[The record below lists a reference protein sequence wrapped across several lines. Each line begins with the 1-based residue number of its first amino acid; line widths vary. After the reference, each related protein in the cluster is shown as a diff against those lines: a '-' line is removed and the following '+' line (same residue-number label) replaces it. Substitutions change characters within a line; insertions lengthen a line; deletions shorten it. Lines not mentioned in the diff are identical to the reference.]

1 MVKSAELSD
10 GSVIHADYFVSNT
23 TPANTY
29 RMTSTH
35 LIRQVTRKRMEDMP
49 TTVSSFIL
57 NIVFKKDRF
66 PYLKHNYYYQK
77 TGSVWAMDEYEEK
90 DWPLGYAI
98 YCSPAVNREFAHG
111 MTIFAYMR
119 YDEVSGWE
127 SSFNTVSSKQNRGA
141 EYELFKENKTEQLLN
156 RVEEKFPV

>member
-1 MVKSAELSD
+1 MVLLKTAELND
-10 GSVIHADYFVSNT
+10 GSRIQADYFVSNT
-23 TPANTY
+23 TPVNTY
-29 RMTSTH
+29 RMTETS
-35 LIRQVTRKRMEDMP
+35 LIRPVTRKRIEAMP

-77 TGSVWAMDEYEEK
+77 AGSVWAMDAYAEK

-98 YCSPAVNREFAHG
+98 YCSPSVKKEFARG

-119 YDEVSGWE
+119 YDEVRSWE
-127 SSFNTVSSKQNRGA
+127 SSFNTVFPSKQNRGTDTKR
-141 EYELFKENKTEQLLN
+141 LK
-156 RVEEKFPV
+156 REKRNNY

>member
-1 MVKSAELSD
+1 MAWSKRAELSD
-10 GSVIHADYFVSNT
+10 GTLIQADYFVSNT

-29 RMTSTH
+29 RMTETN
-35 LIRQVTRKRMEDMP
+35 LIRPVTRKRMEAMP

-77 TGSVWAMDEYEEK
+77 TGSVWEMDAYTEN

-98 YCSPAVNREFAHG
+98 YLFASCKKGICPGDDYFCIYAV
-111 MTIFAYMR
+111 
-119 YDEVSGWE
+119 
-127 SSFNTVSSKQNRGA
+127 
-141 EYELFKENKTEQLLN
+141 
-156 RVEEKFPV
+156 